1 MDILFSDSDATSV
14 PVICYNSVAQSDN
27 ASPTSFFISHILHYT
42 SHWIQFDVID
52 QLFVQLRHN
61 VSIFNILHD
70 VDVLTLPI

>member
-1 MDILFSDSDATSV
+1 MDILFSESDATSIS
-14 PVICYNSVAQSDN
+14 VICNNSAAQV
-27 ASPTSFFISHILHYT
+27 PLHFISHILHYT

-52 QLFVQLRHN
+52 QLFVQLRDN